1 MSAALTHVLGLAT
14 VVLAVALSAPQLHAL
29 LTTGRTC
36 GVSLASLLCS
46 TISFT
51 AWTVHAVQ
59 VGDAW
64 LLTSSAVGV
73 PGQALT
79 TWCAWRAGA
88 SREGLLVPACWAVL
102 VSVVLAWDGLHGTVV
117 AAPIVGSSILWMVVP
132 AAVTAWR
139 STDVSGIAAGTWW
152 VLLGEGALFLGYGV
166 AAGAV
171 LAPTVYGA
179 ACLAGSMCV
188 LARLAVRRAP
198 VVGAL
203 ESDLRQA
210 A

>member
-1 MSAALTHVLGLAT
+1 MSETLTHLLGFAT
-14 VVLAVALSAPQLHAL
+14 VVLAVALSVPQLRAL
-29 LTTGRTC
+29 ATTGRTG

-59 VGDAW
+59 VGDGW
-64 LLTSSAVGV
+64 LIVSSAVGV

-79 TWCAWRAGA
+79 TWLAWRAGA
-88 SREGLLVPACWAVL
+88 CREGLWVPAGWAAL
-102 VSVVLAWDGLHGTVV
+102 VSLVLTWDALSGTSV
-117 AAPIVGSSILWMVVP
+117 AAPVVGSSILWMVVP

-139 STDVSGIAAGTWW
+139 SPDVSGIAAGTWW

-166 AAGAV
+166 AAAD
-171 LAPTVYGA
+171 AKAATVYGA
-179 ACLAGSMCV
+179 ACVAGSVCV
-188 LARLAVRRAP
+188 LTRLMVRRAP
-198 VVGAL
+198 AMVL